1 MLPLCYPNDVQMK
14 VLTQLGIAKLKATS
28 LRRELPDGGMTGL
41 YLIVQPSGSKSF
53 ALRYRHSGRSK
64 KLTLGKYPQMSLL
77 QARERAR
84 EALESI
90 SYGED
95 PSRRP
100 GSPQRFEPAFRSFLE
115 RHVSQTKGTYE
126 TTRIYEHDLLPAF
139 RGKVL
144 SDITKRDV
152 INLLD
157 SIVDRG
163 SPVMA
168 NRVLAALRKFFSWA
182 VSRDLARR
190 NPCDGIK
197 PPSKEQPRDR
207 ILRDEE
213 ISVFWK
219 ACEAIGYP
227 YGTYFQFLLLSAQR
241 RTEVSDMT
249 FEEIEGDDWIIPAAR
264 AKNGIKHRVPI
275 TSAMNTLLQSS
286 GRDTGYVFTVTGEY
300 PVNNLGRAATR
311 LKKKMT
317 EISDL
322 KSSVAVEEW
331 KPHDLRRTAASG
343 MARCGIF
350 QEVIERVQNRVSGKF
365 AGVAGI
371 YNRYEYE
378 KEKREALEKW
388 ADRIFHIIGV

>member
-1 MLPLCYPNDVQMK
+1 MK

-100 GSPQRFEPAFRSFLE
+100 VSPQRFEPAFRSFLE

-249 FEEIEGDDWIIPAAR
+249 FEEIEGDEWIIPAAR
-264 AKNGIKHRVPI
+264 ANNGIKHRVPI

-311 LKKKMT
+311 LKKKMA

-322 KSSVAVEEW
+322 KSSVTIEEW

-378 KEKREALEKW
+378 KEKREALKKW
-388 ADRIFHIIGV
+388 AERFNP

>member
-1 MLPLCYPNDVQMK
+1 MDVQMK

-64 KLTLGKYPQMSLL
+64 KLTLVKDPQMSLL

-249 FEEIEGDDWIIPAAR
+249 FEEIEGDEWIIPAAR

-311 LKKKMT
+311 LKKKMA

-322 KSSVAVEEW
+322 KSSVTIEEW

-388 ADRIFHIIGV
+388 AEALEF

>member
-1 MLPLCYPNDVQMK
+1 MK

-197 PPSKEQPRDR
+197 PPSKEQSRDR

-213 ISVFWK
+213 IVLFWK

-275 TSAMNTLLQSS
+275 TPAMNSLLQLS

-311 LKKKMT
+311 LKKKMA
-317 EISDL
+317 EMSDL

-343 MARCGIF
+343 MARCGVF

>member
-1 MLPLCYPNDVQMK
+1 MK

-249 FEEIEGDDWIIPAAR
+249 FEEIEGDEWIIPAAR

-275 TSAMNTLLQSS
+275 TSAMNTLLQLS

-311 LKKKMT
+311 LKKKMA

-322 KSSVAVEEW
+322 KSSVTIEEW

-378 KEKREALEKW
+378 KEKREALKKW
-388 ADRIFHIIGV
+388 AERFNP

>member
-1 MLPLCYPNDVQMK
+1 MK
-14 VLTQLGIAKLKATS
+14 LLTQLGIAKFKATS

-84 EALESI
+84 EAVESI

-157 SIVDRG
+157 GVVDRG

-168 NRVLAALRKFFSWA
+168 NRVLAALRKFFSWT

-197 PPSKEQPRDR
+197 PPSKEQSRDR

-213 ISVFWK
+213 IVLFWK

-311 LKKKMT
+311 LKKKMA

-343 MARCGIF
+343 MARCGVF

>member
-1 MLPLCYPNDVQMK
+1 MK
-14 VLTQLGIAKLKATS
+14 VLTQLGIAKFKATS

-249 FEEIEGDDWIIPAAR
+249 FEEIEGDEWIIPAAR

-311 LKKKMT
+311 LKKKMA

-322 KSSVAVEEW
+322 KSSVTIEEW

-343 MARCGIF
+343 MARCGVF

-378 KEKREALEKW
+378 KEKREALKKW
-388 ADRIFHIIGV
+388 AERFNP

>member
-1 MLPLCYPNDVQMK
+1 MK

-249 FEEIEGDDWIIPAAR
+249 FEEIEGDEWIIPAAR

-311 LKKKMT
+311 LKKKMA

-322 KSSVAVEEW
+322 KSSVTIEEW

>member
-1 MLPLCYPNDVQMK
+1 MK
-14 VLTQLGIAKLKATS
+14 VLTQLGIEKLKATS
-28 LRRELPDGGMTGL
+28 HRREVPDGGMTGL

-53 ALRYRHSGRSK
+53 ALRYRHSGKSK
-64 KLTLGKYPQMSLL
+64 KLTLGKNPKMSLF

-100 GSPQRFEPAFRSFLE
+100 GSPQRFEPAFKSFLE
-115 RHVSQTKGTYE
+115 RHVSQTKGIYE

-157 SIVDRG
+157 GIVDRG
-163 SPVMA
+163 SPIMA

-182 VSRDLARR
+182 VSRDLARH
-190 NPCDGIK
+190 NPCEGIK
-197 PPSKEQPRDR
+197 PPSKEQSRDR
-207 ILRDEE
+207 ILSDEE
-213 ISVFWK
+213 IVLFWK
-219 ACEAIGYP
+219 ACEALGYP

-249 FEEIEGDDWIIPAAR
+249 FQEIEGDEWIIPAAR

-275 TSAMNTLLQSS
+275 TSAMHSLLQGS

-311 LKKKMT
+311 LKKKMA
-317 EISDL
+317 EIRDI
-322 KSSVAVEEW
+322 KSSAAVEAW

>member
-1 MLPLCYPNDVQMK
+1 MK

-168 NRVLAALRKFFSWA
+168 NRVLAALRRFFSWA

-249 FEEIEGDDWIIPAAR
+249 FEEIEGDEWIIPAAR

-275 TSAMNTLLQSS
+275 TPAMNSLLQSS
-286 GRDTGYVFTVTGEY
+286 GRDTGYVFTVSGEY

-311 LKKKMT
+311 LKKKMA

-322 KSSVAVEEW
+322 KSSVTIEEW

-378 KEKREALEKW
+378 KEKREALKKW

>member
-1 MLPLCYPNDVQMK
+1 LLPLCYPNDVQMK

-249 FEEIEGDDWIIPAAR
+249 FEEIEGDEWIIPAAR

-311 LKKKMT
+311 LKKKMA

-322 KSSVAVEEW
+322 KSSVTIEEW

-378 KEKREALEKW
+378 KEKREALKKW
-388 ADRIFHIIGV
+388 AERFNP

>member
-1 MLPLCYPNDVQMK
+1 MK
-14 VLTQLGIAKLKATS
+14 VLTQLGIAKFKATS

-157 SIVDRG
+157 GVVDRG

-197 PPSKEQPRDR
+197 PPSKEQSRDR
-207 ILRDEE
+207 ILSDEE

-275 TSAMNTLLQSS
+275 TPAMNSLLQLS

-343 MARCGIF
+343 MARCGVF

-388 ADRIFHIIGV
+388 AEALEF

>member
-1 MLPLCYPNDVQMK
+1 LLPLCYPNDVQMK

-249 FEEIEGDDWIIPAAR
+249 FEEIEGDEWIIPAAR

-311 LKKKMT
+311 LKKKMA

-322 KSSVAVEEW
+322 KSSVTIEEW

-388 ADRIFHIIGV
+388 AERFNP